1 MIKIQNYYS
10 EDPGKV
16 PSKDNLDVGQLW
28 INIKDKKIG
37 TKDSKNVIQQ
47 WSQFDP
53 AEKQQALNS
62 IPKTG
67 NIADIT
73 MSNAAKQS
81 TGNTININD
90 DSNVVVAH
98 TLENGTT
105 TITIEKTTGFK
116 ATQLVLSKPE
126 GITAQISWVGVDHW
140 LSTVDVPVF
149 GKDAAAQELSVA
161 IFSSPTSVAVNVI
174 YNTETPI
181 DSDITEAKWGN
192 ITGNLI
198 DQSDLQAALSL
209 KANASDIPDTSD
221 VLTKTEAS
229 TTYLGISAK
238 AASASQADTA
248 VKATQDAD
256 GNTITQTY
264 ATKSELDQKQP
275 IGSYVN
281 KPEYDAFVTQYSK
294 DKATFAIASDVT
306 EQLAAKAN
314 TADVTKQ
321 LAGKANT
328 QHTHEIANVVGL
340 QDALNE
346 KATVSSVTQGLNT
359 KLNIDTY
366 TADKATFALKS
377 DITSV
382 YRYKGS
388 VKDINS
394 LPAEKQIG
402 DVYNLED
409 SGDNVAWDGK
419 SWDYLGS
426 VANLGE
432 FAKKTD
438 LESSITNAKAE
449 LNSEIGKEVTA
460 RQQAVTKL
468 ESTKI
473 STKAIK
479 STDPMYVDYANTS
492 NHAAGGYGLKDTKYG
507 QAGGSVSGGFS
518 VSDSTT
524 NVTSALGIAVN
535 TDGTGETGM
544 YFSNNKGEATNVRV
558 LHDKIVFTQKN
569 VQTNLSDL
577 AKTADVNTALNG
589 KLDATA
595 NAVSATKATQD
606 ASGNVITATYATK
619 TALNAKQDTATAFK
633 QTDADKLYLAKA
645 GKAVSA
651 TSADSAT
658 KATQDASGN
667 VITSTYATKDE
678 LSTKLDASDAFTRAT
693 ADTLYLGKTAKA
705 ASAATADTAT
715 SATSAVNATKAT
727 QDASGNVITTTY
739 ATKSEVNTGLA
750 GKANSSHTHTIAN
763 VTGLQDALNAAS
775 TQASN
780 AIPKEGDRGI
790 LSGYEQFY
798 DSPTDI
804 DKTAPD
810 TMVLAIGDVV
820 NVLNAEDNIVWT
832 KTIHMTQGSV
842 TLGSGWVWVGGTA
855 PTLKFP
861 GLLILHNSNGIG
873 IANFITGAS

>member
-98 TLENGTT
+98 ILENGTT

-181 DSDITEAKWGN
+181 DSDATEAKWGN

-209 KANASDIPDTSD
+209 KANASDIPDVSD

-238 AASASQADTA
+238 ATSAAQADTA

-275 IGSYVN
+275 VGSYVN

-314 TADVTKQ
+314 TATVNTQ
-321 LAGKANT
+321 LAAKANL
-328 QHTHEIANVVGL
+328 QHTHAIADVVDL
-340 QDALNE
+340 QTTLDA
-346 KATVSSVTQGLNT
+346 
-359 KLNIDTY
+359 KLDKSTY
-366 TADKATFALKS
+366 SADKATFALKA
-377 DITSV
+377 DISTV
-382 YRYKGS
+382 YKYKGT
-388 VKDINS
+388 VANINA
-394 LPAEKQIG
+394 LPAKKQVG

-409 SGDNVAWDGK
+409 TGDNVAWDGN
-419 SWDYLGS
+419 SWDYLGGT
-426 VANLGE
+426 ANLSE
-432 FAKKTD
+432 YAKTSEVD
-438 LESSITNAKAE
+438 SSIASAKAE
-449 LNSEIGKEVTA
+449 LNTA
-460 RQQAVTKL
+460 
-468 ESTKI
+468 
-473 STKAIK
+473 
-479 STDPMYVDYANTS
+479 
-492 NHAAGGYGLKDTKYG
+492 
-507 QAGGSVSGGFS
+507 F
-518 VSDSTT
+518 
-524 NVTSALGIAVN
+524 
-535 TDGTGETGM
+535 
-544 YFSNNKGEATNVRV
+544 
-558 LHDKIVFTQKN
+558 
-569 VQTNLSDL
+569 
-577 AKTADVNTALNG
+577 NTALNG

-651 TSADSAT
+651 TIADSAT

-667 VITSTYATKDE
+667 VITTTYATKDE
-678 LSTKLDASDAFTRAT
+678 LSAKLDASNAFTKAT

-705 ASAATADTAT
+705 ASATTADTAT

-750 GKANSSHTHTIAN
+750 GKANSSHTHTKSQI
-763 VTGLQDALNAAS
+763 TDFP
-775 TQASN
+775 
-780 AIPKEGDRGI
+780 AIPDTSTLIPKTGARGN
-790 LSGYEQFY
+790 LAGWEVSGRYTTLTVTITK
-798 DSPTDI
+798 DSPDTLTEDVGMLPMAGIAFTVPNGDGATTFTKVVKVYHTD
-804 DKTAPD
+804 TF
-810 TMVLAIGDVV
+810 
-820 NVLNAEDNIVWT
+820 
-832 KTIHMTQGSV
+832 S
-842 TLGSGWVWVGGTA
+842 LGENWQWVGNKA
-855 PTLKFP
+855 PEMKQGFVVLHWNNNA
-861 GLLILHNSNGIG
+861 GVANLIVME
-873 IANFITGAS
+873 

>member
-238 AASASQADTA
+238 AASAAQADTA

-275 IGSYVN
+275 VGSYVN
-281 KPEYDAFVTQYSK
+281 KPEYDAFVTQYGK
-294 DKATFAIASDVT
+294 DKVTFAIASDVT
-306 EQLAAKAN
+306 KQLAAKAN

-328 QHTHEIANVVGL
+328 QHTHAIADVVDL
-340 QDALNE
+340 QTTLDA
-346 KATVSSVTQGLNT
+346 
-359 KLNIDTY
+359 KLDKSTY
-366 TADKATFALKS
+366 NADKATFALKA
-377 DITSV
+377 DISTV
-382 YRYKGS
+382 YKYKGT
-388 VKDINS
+388 VADINA
-394 LPAEKQIG
+394 LPAKKQVG

-409 SGDNVAWDGK
+409 TGDNVAWDGN
-419 SWDYLGS
+419 SWDYLGGT
-426 VANLGE
+426 ANLSE
-432 FAKKTD
+432 YAKTSEVD
-438 LESSITNAKAE
+438 SSIASAKAE
-449 LNSEIGKEVTA
+449 LNTA
-460 RQQAVTKL
+460 
-468 ESTKI
+468 
-473 STKAIK
+473 
-479 STDPMYVDYANTS
+479 
-492 NHAAGGYGLKDTKYG
+492 
-507 QAGGSVSGGFS
+507 F
-518 VSDSTT
+518 
-524 NVTSALGIAVN
+524 
-535 TDGTGETGM
+535 
-544 YFSNNKGEATNVRV
+544 
-558 LHDKIVFTQKN
+558 
-569 VQTNLSDL
+569 
-577 AKTADVNTALNG
+577 NTALNG

-667 VITSTYATKDE
+667 VITSTYATKTE
-678 LSTKLDASDAFTRAT
+678 
-693 ADTLYLGKTAKA
+693 
-705 ASAATADTAT
+705 
-715 SATSAVNATKAT
+715 VT
-727 QDASGNVITTTY
+727 Q
-739 ATKSEVNTGLA
+739 GLA
-750 GKANSSHTHTIAN
+750 GKANTSHTHTKSQITDFPEIPDTSTLIPKTGARGN
-763 VTGLQDALNAAS
+763 LAGYESVKASTASTVIDVSSADAMTISGVEAGATITITATVKNVSSTKVVRVTGDDSWQ
-775 TQASN
+775 
-780 AIPKEGDRGI
+780 IMG
-790 LSGYEQFY
+790 SG
-798 DSPTDI
+798 SPTNGI
-804 DKTAPD
+804 
-810 TMVLAIGDVV
+810 
-820 NVLNAEDNIVWT
+820 
-832 KTIHMTQGSV
+832 
-842 TLGSGWVWVGGTA
+842 TLKWAGGTA
-855 PTLKFP
+855 PTIKANM
-861 GLLILHNSNGIG
+861 LLFINYTGNGNEVFCNAIPME
-873 IANFITGAS
+873 

>member
-53 AEKQQALNS
+53 AEKAQALNG

-81 TGNTININD
+81 TGNIININD

-238 AASASQADTA
+238 AASAAQADTA

-275 IGSYVN
+275 VGSYVN

-314 TADVTKQ
+314 TATVNTQ
-321 LAGKANT
+321 LAAKANL

-340 QDALNE
+340 QDALSK
-346 KATVSSVTQGLNT
+346 KATVDSVTQGLNA

-388 VKDINS
+388 VKDINA
-394 LPAEKQIG
+394 LPAEKQLG

-409 SGDNVAWDGK
+409 SGDNVAWDGN
-419 SWDYLGS
+419 SWDYLGGI
-426 VANLGE
+426 ANLDE
-432 FAKKTD
+432 FAKKTE
-438 LESSITNAKAE
+438 LESSITSAKAE
-449 LNSEIGKEVTA
+449 LNAEIGKEATA
-460 RQQAVTKL
+460 RQQAITKL

-473 STKAIK
+473 STKAVQ
-479 STDPMYVDYANTS
+479 STDPMYVDYANAS
-492 NHAAGGYGLKDTKYG
+492 NHAAGGYGLKDTNYG
-507 QAGGSVSGGFS
+507 QASGSVSGGFS

-524 NVTSALGIAVN
+524 NVTSALGIAIN

-544 YFSNNKGEATNVRV
+544 YFSNSNGEATNVRV
-558 LHDKIVFTQKN
+558 LHDKVVFTQKN

-577 AKTADVNTALNG
+577 AKTADVNIALNS

-606 ASGNVITATYATK
+606 ASGNVITT
-619 TALNAKQDTATAFK
+619 
-633 QTDADKLYLAKA
+633 
-645 GKAVSA
+645 
-651 TSADSAT
+651 
-658 KATQDASGN
+658 
-667 VITSTYATKDE
+667 TYATKDE
-678 LSTKLDASDAFTRAT
+678 LSAKLDASSAFTKAQ
-693 ADTLYLGKTAKA
+693 ADNLYLGKSAKA
-705 ASAATADTAT
+705 TSASVADTAT
-715 SATSAVNATKAT
+715 SATKAT

-739 ATKSEVNTGLA
+739 ATKTEVTSGLSGKLGKTEKATAAITADTATSATKASQDAAGNDIPTTYATKTEVTHGLA
-750 GKANSSHTHTIAN
+750 GKANSSHTHTIAS
-763 VTGLQDALNAAS
+763 VTGLQNALNATIHKSGNRGALAGYSTSATGTTVNATSGDSLYAS
-775 TQASN
+775 A
-780 AIPKEGDRGI
+780 
-790 LSGYEQFY
+790 
-798 DSPTDI
+798 
-804 DKTAPD
+804 
-810 TMVLAIGDVV
+810 
-820 NVLNAEDNIVWT
+820 NVTVANGATGQTWT
-832 KTIHMTQGSV
+832 KVVKLSAGTV
-842 TLGSGWVWVGGTA
+842 TLGTNWSWVGGEA
-855 PTLKFP
+855 PELKYP
-861 GLLILHNSNGIG
+861 CLLVCHWNQDKG
-873 IANFITGAS
+873 IAGIVAGVA

>member
-10 EDPGKV
+10 EDPGKI

-238 AASASQADTA
+238 AASAAQADTA

-275 IGSYVN
+275 VGSYVN

-328 QHTHEIANVVGL
+328 QHTHAVADVVDL
-340 QDALNE
+340 QTTLDA
-346 KATVSSVTQGLNT
+346 
-359 KLNIDTY
+359 KLDKSTY
-366 TADKATFALKS
+366 NADKATFALKA
-377 DITSV
+377 DISTV
-382 YRYKGS
+382 YKYKGT
-388 VKDINS
+388 VADINA
-394 LPAEKQIG
+394 LPAKKQVG

-409 SGDNVAWDGK
+409 TGDNVAWDGN
-419 SWDYLGS
+419 SWDYLGG
-426 VANLGE
+426 VANLDE
-432 FAKKTD
+432 FAKKTE
-438 LESSITNAKAE
+438 LESSITSAKAE
-449 LNSEIGKEVTA
+449 LNAEIGKEATA
-460 RQQAVTKL
+460 RQQAITKL

-473 STKAIK
+473 STKAVQP
-479 STDPMYVDYANTS
+479 TDPMYVDYANAS
-492 NHAAGGYGLKDTKYG
+492 NHAAGGYGLKDTNYG
-507 QAGGSVSGGFS
+507 QASGSVSGGFS

-524 NVTSALGIAVN
+524 NVASALGIAIN

-544 YFSNNKGEATNVRV
+544 YFSNSNGEATNVRV
-558 LHDKIVFTQKN
+558 LHDKVVFTQKN

-606 ASGNVITATYATK
+606 AAGNVITATYATK

-667 VITSTYATKDE
+667 VITTTYATKDE
-678 LSTKLDASDAFTRAT
+678 LSTKLDASDAFTKAT

-705 ASAATADTAT
+705 ASATTADTAT

-750 GKANSSHTHTIAN
+750 GKANTSHTHTIVN

-790 LSGYEQFY
+790 LSGYEQY
-798 DSPTDI
+798 HDIYGTADI

-810 TMVLAIGDVV
+810 TIVLIAGDV

-832 KTIHMTQGSV
+832 KTVHMTQGSV

-861 GLLILHNSNGIG
+861 GLLILHNSHGSG

>member
-10 EDPGKV
+10 EDPGKI

-238 AASASQADTA
+238 AASAAQADTA

-275 IGSYVN
+275 VGSYVN
-281 KPEYDAFVTQYSK
+281 KPEYDAFVGQYSK
-294 DKATFAIASDVT
+294 DKATFAIASDVI

-321 LAGKANT
+321 LAAKANL
-328 QHTHEIANVVGL
+328 QHTHAIADVVDL
-340 QDALNE
+340 QTALDA
-346 KATVSSVTQGLNT
+346 
-359 KLNIDTY
+359 KLDKSTY
-366 TADKATFALKS
+366 NADKATFALKA
-377 DITSV
+377 DISTV
-382 YRYKGS
+382 YKYKGT
-388 VKDINS
+388 VADINA
-394 LPAEKQIG
+394 LPAKKQVG

-409 SGDNVAWDGK
+409 TGDNVAWDGN
-419 SWDYLGS
+419 SWDYLGGT
-426 VANLGE
+426 ANLSE
-432 FAKKTD
+432 YAKTSGVD
-438 LESSITNAKAE
+438 SSIASAKAE
-449 LNSEIGKEVTA
+449 LNTA
-460 RQQAVTKL
+460 
-468 ESTKI
+468 
-473 STKAIK
+473 
-479 STDPMYVDYANTS
+479 
-492 NHAAGGYGLKDTKYG
+492 
-507 QAGGSVSGGFS
+507 F
-518 VSDSTT
+518 
-524 NVTSALGIAVN
+524 
-535 TDGTGETGM
+535 
-544 YFSNNKGEATNVRV
+544 
-558 LHDKIVFTQKN
+558 
-569 VQTNLSDL
+569 
-577 AKTADVNTALNG
+577 NTALNG

-606 ASGNVITATYATK
+606 AAGNVITATYATK

-633 QTDADKLYLAKA
+633 QTDADKLYLAKT

-763 VTGLQDALNAAS
+763 VTGLQDALNAAN

-790 LSGYEQFY
+790 LSGYEQYY

-810 TMVLAIGDVV
+810 TMVLIGSDV
-820 NVLNAEDNIVWT
+820 NVLDAEYNIVWT

-842 TLGSGWVWVGGTA
+842 TLGSGWAWVGGTA

>member
-16 PSKDNLDVGQLW
+16 PSQENLDVGQLW

-248 VKATQDAD
+248 VKAIQDAD

-275 IGSYVN
+275 VGSYVN

-314 TADVTKQ
+314 TATVNTQ
-321 LAGKANT
+321 LAAKANL
-328 QHTHEIANVVGL
+328 QHTHAIADVVDL
-340 QDALNE
+340 QTTLDA
-346 KATVSSVTQGLNT
+346 
-359 KLNIDTY
+359 KLDKSTY
-366 TADKATFALKS
+366 NADKATFALKA
-377 DITSV
+377 DISTV
-382 YRYKGS
+382 YKYKGT
-388 VKDINS
+388 VADINA
-394 LPAEKQIG
+394 LPAKKQVG

-409 SGDNVAWDGK
+409 TGDNVAWDGN
-419 SWDYLGS
+419 SWDYLGGT
-426 VANLGE
+426 ANLSE
-432 FAKKTD
+432 YAKTSEVD
-438 LESSITNAKAE
+438 SSIASAKAE
-449 LNSEIGKEVTA
+449 L
-460 RQQAVTKL
+460 
-468 ESTKI
+468 
-473 STKAIK
+473 
-479 STDPMYVDYANTS
+479 
-492 NHAAGGYGLKDTKYG
+492 
-507 QAGGSVSGGFS
+507 
-518 VSDSTT
+518 
-524 NVTSALGIAVN
+524 
-535 TDGTGETGM
+535 
-544 YFSNNKGEATNVRV
+544 
-558 LHDKIVFTQKN
+558 
-569 VQTNLSDL
+569 
-577 AKTADVNTALNG
+577 NTALNG

-633 QTDADKLYLAKA
+633 QTDADKLYLAKS

-667 VITSTYATKDE
+667 VITTTYATKDE
-678 LSTKLDASDAFTRAT
+678 LSTKLDASDAFTKAT

-705 ASAATADTAT
+705 ASATTADTAT

-780 AIPKEGDRGI
+780 AIPKVGNRGAI
-790 LSGYEQFY
+790 AGYEQ
-798 DSPTDI
+798 
-804 DKTAPD
+804 
-810 TMVLAIGDVV
+810 
-820 NVLNAEDNIVWT
+820 WT
-832 KTIHMTQGSV
+832 KVGATAALNISSGDAVLMETAGAAATINVQVGPIGQIATK
-842 TLGSGWVWVGGTA
+842 LVWVA
-855 PTLKFP
+855 LSNKSITL
-861 GLLILHNSNGIG
+861 NGI
-873 IANFITGAS
+873 TGWFGESTPTINKRSVVLLFFFHDGFVDCRLIGQWDE

>member
-229 TTYLGISAK
+229 SMYLGISAK
-238 AASASQADTA
+238 AASASQADSAT
-248 VKATQDAD
+248 KATQDAS
-256 GNTITQTY
+256 GNTITATY
-264 ATKSELDQKQP
+264 ATKSELAQKQP
-275 IGSYVN
+275 LGSYVN
-281 KPEYDAFVTQYSK
+281 KTDYDAFVGQYAVDK
-294 DKATFAIASDVT
+294 DTFALADDVT

-314 TADVTKQ
+314 TATVNTQ
-321 LAGKANT
+321 LAAKANL
-328 QHTHEIANVVGL
+328 QHTHAIADVVDL
-340 QDALNE
+340 QTALDA
-346 KATVSSVTQGLNT
+346 
-359 KLNIDTY
+359 KLDKSMYN
-366 TADKATFALKS
+366 ADKATFALKA
-377 DITSV
+377 DISTV
-382 YRYKGS
+382 YKYKGT
-388 VKDINS
+388 VADINA
-394 LPAEKQIG
+394 LPAKKQVG

-409 SGDNVAWDGK
+409 TGDNVAWDGN
-419 SWDYLGS
+419 SWDYLGGT
-426 VANLGE
+426 ANLSE
-432 FAKKTD
+432 YAKTSD
-438 LESSITNAKAE
+438 VNSSIALAKAE
-449 LNSEIGKEVTA
+449 LNTA
-460 RQQAVTKL
+460 
-468 ESTKI
+468 
-473 STKAIK
+473 
-479 STDPMYVDYANTS
+479 
-492 NHAAGGYGLKDTKYG
+492 
-507 QAGGSVSGGFS
+507 F
-518 VSDSTT
+518 
-524 NVTSALGIAVN
+524 
-535 TDGTGETGM
+535 
-544 YFSNNKGEATNVRV
+544 
-558 LHDKIVFTQKN
+558 
-569 VQTNLSDL
+569 
-577 AKTADVNTALNG
+577 NTALNG

-606 ASGNVITATYATK
+606 AAGNVITATYATK

-633 QTDADKLYLAKA
+633 QTDADKLYLAKT

-658 KATQDASGN
+658 KATQDSSGN
-667 VITSTYATKDE
+667 VITTTYATKTE
-678 LSTKLDASDAFTRAT
+678 LSKKLDTSAAFTRAT

-750 GKANSSHTHTIAN
+750 GKANSSHTHTKNQITDFPSIPD
-763 VTGLQDALNAAS
+763 VS
-775 TQASN
+775 TL
-780 AIPKEGDRGI
+780 IPKTGDGGTITVYETMMEVENNTISIDSPGI
-790 LSGYEQFY
+790 LLKYAVN
-798 DSPTDI
+798 
-804 DKTAPD
+804 TAVNITLSAGVNGKGATKILYIFD
-810 TMVLAIGDVV
+810 TTSVTFTPQSDVS
-820 NVLNAEDNIVWT
+820 IVWANN
-832 KTIHMTQGSV
+832 K
-842 TLGSGWVWVGGTA
+842 A
-855 PTLKFP
+855 PTFKKQNII
-861 GLLILHNSNGIG
+861 ILTFHNNNMVF
-873 IANFITGAS
+873 ANLASSWD

>member
-90 DSNVVVAH
+90 DSNVAVAH

-149 GKDAAAQELSVA
+149 GKDVAAQELSVA

-198 DQSDLQAALSL
+198 DQSDLQAVLSL

-238 AASASQADTA
+238 AASAAQADTA

-275 IGSYVN
+275 VGSYVN
-281 KPEYDAFVTQYSK
+281 KPEYDAFVGQYSK

-314 TADVTKQ
+314 TAAVNTQ
-321 LAGKANT
+321 LAAKANL
-328 QHTHEIANVVGL
+328 QHTHAIADVVDL
-340 QDALNE
+340 QTTLD
-346 KATVSSVTQGLNT
+346 T
-359 KLNIDTY
+359 KLDKSTY
-366 TADKATFALKS
+366 NADKATFALKA
-377 DITSV
+377 DISTV
-382 YRYKGS
+382 YKYKGT
-388 VKDINS
+388 VADINA
-394 LPAEKQIG
+394 LPAKKQVG

-409 SGDNVAWDGK
+409 TGDNVAWDGN
-419 SWDYLGS
+419 SWDYLGGT
-426 VANLGE
+426 ANLSE
-432 FAKKTD
+432 YAKTSEVD
-438 LESSITNAKAE
+438 SSIASAKAE
-449 LNSEIGKEVTA
+449 LNTA
-460 RQQAVTKL
+460 FNA
-468 ESTKI
+468 
-473 STKAIK
+473 
-479 STDPMYVDYANTS
+479 
-492 NHAAGGYGLKDTKYG
+492 
-507 QAGGSVSGGFS
+507 
-518 VSDSTT
+518 
-524 NVTSALGIAVN
+524 
-535 TDGTGETGM
+535 
-544 YFSNNKGEATNVRV
+544 
-558 LHDKIVFTQKN
+558 
-569 VQTNLSDL
+569 
-577 AKTADVNTALNG
+577 ALNG

-667 VITSTYATKDE
+667 VITTTYATKDE
-678 LSTKLDASDAFTRAT
+678 LSTKLDASDAFTKAQ

-750 GKANSSHTHTIAN
+750 GKANTSHTHTKSQI
-763 VTGLQDALNAAS
+763 TDFPEIPDTS
-775 TQASN
+775 TL
-780 AIPKEGDRGI
+780 IPKTGDRGI
-790 LSGYEQFY
+790 LAGKETTALGQTVSGNSP
-798 DSPTDI
+798 DSQI
-804 DKTAPD
+804 QNY
-810 TMVLAIGDVV
+810 V
-820 NVLNAEDNIVWT
+820 NVDVQLGSSNETWT
-832 KTIHMTQGSV
+832 KVMYMTHGTIETGNAPEWH
-842 TLGSGWVWVGGTA
+842 WAGGEA

-861 GLLILHNSNGIG
+861 GVLVCHWNGTSGILNY
-873 IANFITGAS
+873 IAGVA

>member
-16 PSKDNLDVGQLW
+16 PSQEKLDVGQLW

-53 AEKQQALNS
+53 TEKQQALNS

-81 TGNTININD
+81 TGNTISIND

-209 KANASDIPDTSD
+209 KANASDIPDVTD

-238 AASASQADTA
+238 AASASQADSAT
-248 VKATQDAD
+248 KATQDAS
-256 GNTITQTY
+256 GNTITATY
-264 ATKSELDQKQP
+264 ATKSELAQKQP
-275 IGSYVN
+275 LGSYVN
-281 KPEYDAFVTQYSK
+281 KTDYDAFVGQYAIDK
-294 DKATFAIASDVT
+294 DTFALADDVT

-314 TADVTKQ
+314 TATVNTQ
-321 LAGKANT
+321 LAAKANL
-328 QHTHEIANVVGL
+328 QHTHAIADVVDL
-340 QDALNE
+340 QTTLDA
-346 KATVSSVTQGLNT
+346 
-359 KLNIDTY
+359 KLDKSTY
-366 TADKATFALKS
+366 NADKATFALKA
-377 DITSV
+377 DISTV
-382 YRYKGS
+382 YKYKGT
-388 VKDINS
+388 VADINA
-394 LPAEKQIG
+394 LPAKKQVG

-409 SGDNVAWDGK
+409 TGDNVAWDGN
-419 SWDYLGS
+419 SWDYLGGT
-426 VANLGE
+426 ANLSE
-432 FAKKTD
+432 YAKTS
-438 LESSITNAKAE
+438 EVNSSIASAKAE
-449 LNSEIGKEVTA
+449 LNTA
-460 RQQAVTKL
+460 
-468 ESTKI
+468 
-473 STKAIK
+473 
-479 STDPMYVDYANTS
+479 
-492 NHAAGGYGLKDTKYG
+492 
-507 QAGGSVSGGFS
+507 F
-518 VSDSTT
+518 
-524 NVTSALGIAVN
+524 
-535 TDGTGETGM
+535 
-544 YFSNNKGEATNVRV
+544 
-558 LHDKIVFTQKN
+558 
-569 VQTNLSDL
+569 
-577 AKTADVNTALNG
+577 NTALNG

-667 VITSTYATKDE
+667 VITTTYATKDE

-705 ASAATADTAT
+705 ASAATADTAA

-739 ATKSEVNTGLA
+739 ATKTEVNTGLA

-790 LSGYEQFY
+790 LSGYEQYY
-798 DSPTDI
+798 DSPADI
-804 DKTAPD
+804 DKLAPD
-810 TMVLAIGDVV
+810 SMVLITGDV
-820 NVLNAEDNIVWT
+820 NVLDAEDNIVWT
-832 KTIHMTQGSV
+832 KTIYMTQGSV
-842 TLGSGWVWVGGTA
+842 TLHSGWVWAGGTA

-861 GLLILHNSNGIG
+861 GLLILHNIHGSG

>member
-10 EDPGKV
+10 EDPGKI

-81 TGNTININD
+81 TGNTISIND

-149 GKDAAAQELSVA
+149 GKDASAQELSVA

-221 VLTKTEAS
+221 ALTKTEAS

-238 AASASQADTA
+238 AVSAAQADTA

-275 IGSYVN
+275 VGSYAN

-294 DKATFAIASDVT
+294 DKATFALADDVT
-306 EQLAAKAN
+306 KQLATKANTATVNTQLAAKAN
-314 TADVTKQ
+314 
-321 LAGKANT
+321 L
-328 QHTHEIANVVGL
+328 QHTHAIADVVDL
-340 QDALNE
+340 QTTLDA
-346 KATVSSVTQGLNT
+346 
-359 KLNIDTY
+359 KLDKSTY
-366 TADKATFALKS
+366 NADKATFALKA
-377 DITSV
+377 DISTV
-382 YRYKGS
+382 YKYKGT
-388 VKDINS
+388 VADINA
-394 LPAEKQIG
+394 LPAKKQVG

-409 SGDNVAWDGK
+409 TGDNVVWDGN
-419 SWDYLGS
+419 SWDYLGGT
-426 VANLGE
+426 ANLSE
-432 FAKKTD
+432 YAKTSEVD
-438 LESSITNAKAE
+438 SSIASAKAE
-449 LNSEIGKEVTA
+449 LNTA
-460 RQQAVTKL
+460 
-468 ESTKI
+468 
-473 STKAIK
+473 
-479 STDPMYVDYANTS
+479 
-492 NHAAGGYGLKDTKYG
+492 
-507 QAGGSVSGGFS
+507 F
-518 VSDSTT
+518 
-524 NVTSALGIAVN
+524 
-535 TDGTGETGM
+535 
-544 YFSNNKGEATNVRV
+544 
-558 LHDKIVFTQKN
+558 
-569 VQTNLSDL
+569 
-577 AKTADVNTALNG
+577 NTALNG

-606 ASGNVITATYATK
+606 ASGNVITTTYATK

-667 VITSTYATKDE
+667 VITTTYATKDE

-705 ASAATADTAT
+705 ASAATADTAA

-739 ATKSEVNTGLA
+739 ATKTEVNTGLA

-790 LSGYEQFY
+790 LSGYEQYY
-798 DSPTDI
+798 DSPADI
-804 DKTAPD
+804 DKLAPD
-810 TMVLAIGDVV
+810 SMVLITGDV
-820 NVLNAEDNIVWT
+820 NVLDAEDNIVWT
-832 KTIHMTQGSV
+832 KIIYMTQGSV
-842 TLGSGWVWVGGTA
+842 TLRSGWVWAGGTA

-861 GLLILHNSNGIG
+861 GLLILHNIHGSG

>member
-209 KANASDIPDTSD
+209 KANAADIPDTSD

-275 IGSYVN
+275 VGSYVN

-314 TADVTKQ
+314 TATVNTQ
-321 LAGKANT
+321 LAAKANL
-328 QHTHEIANVVGL
+328 QHTHTIADVVDL
-340 QDALNE
+340 QTTLDA
-346 KATVSSVTQGLNT
+346 
-359 KLNIDTY
+359 KLDKSTY
-366 TADKATFALKS
+366 NADKATFALKA
-377 DITSV
+377 DISTV
-382 YRYKGS
+382 YKYKGT
-388 VKDINS
+388 VADINA
-394 LPAEKQIG
+394 LPAKKQVG

-409 SGDNVAWDGK
+409 TGDNVAWDGN
-419 SWDYLGS
+419 SWDYLGGT
-426 VANLGE
+426 ANLSE
-432 FAKKTD
+432 YAKTSEVD
-438 LESSITNAKAE
+438 SSIASAKAE
-449 LNSEIGKEVTA
+449 LNTA
-460 RQQAVTKL
+460 
-468 ESTKI
+468 
-473 STKAIK
+473 
-479 STDPMYVDYANTS
+479 
-492 NHAAGGYGLKDTKYG
+492 
-507 QAGGSVSGGFS
+507 F
-518 VSDSTT
+518 
-524 NVTSALGIAVN
+524 
-535 TDGTGETGM
+535 
-544 YFSNNKGEATNVRV
+544 
-558 LHDKIVFTQKN
+558 
-569 VQTNLSDL
+569 
-577 AKTADVNTALNG
+577 NTALNG

-633 QTDADKLYLAKA
+633 QTDADKLYLAKT

-667 VITSTYATKDE
+667 VITTTYATKDE
-678 LSTKLDASDAFTRAT
+678 LSTKLDASDAFTKAT

-705 ASAATADTAT
+705 ASATTADTAT

-739 ATKSEVNTGLA
+739 ATKTEVTQGLA
-750 GKANSSHTHTIAN
+750 SKANSSHTHTKSQITDFPTIPDTSTLIPKTGARGN
-763 VTGLQDALNAAS
+763 LAGYESVKASTASTVIDVSSADAMTISGVEAGATITITATVKNVSSTKVVRVTGDDSWQ
-775 TQASN
+775 
-780 AIPKEGDRGI
+780 IMG
-790 LSGYEQFY
+790 SG
-798 DSPTDI
+798 SPTN
-804 DKTAPD
+804 
-810 TMVLAIGDVV
+810 G
-820 NVLNAEDNIVWT
+820 
-832 KTIHMTQGSV
+832 V
-842 TLGSGWVWVGGTA
+842 TLKWAGGTA
-855 PTLKFP
+855 PTIKANM
-861 GLLILHNSNGIG
+861 LLVINYTGNGNEVFCNAIPME
-873 IANFITGAS
+873 

>member
-238 AASASQADTA
+238 AASAAQADTA

-275 IGSYVN
+275 VGSYVN

-314 TADVTKQ
+314 TATVNTQ
-321 LAGKANT
+321 LAAKANL
-328 QHTHEIANVVGL
+328 QHTHAIADVVDL
-340 QDALNE
+340 QTTLDA
-346 KATVSSVTQGLNT
+346 
-359 KLNIDTY
+359 KLDKSTY
-366 TADKATFALKS
+366 NADKATFALKA
-377 DITSV
+377 DISTV
-382 YRYKGS
+382 YKYKGT
-388 VKDINS
+388 VADINA
-394 LPAEKQIG
+394 LPAKKQVG

-409 SGDNVAWDGK
+409 TGDNVAWDGN
-419 SWDYLGS
+419 SWAYLGGT
-426 VANLGE
+426 ANLSE
-432 FAKKTD
+432 YAKTSEVDNSIASAKT
-438 LESSITNAKAE
+438 E
-449 LNSEIGKEVTA
+449 LNTA
-460 RQQAVTKL
+460 
-468 ESTKI
+468 
-473 STKAIK
+473 
-479 STDPMYVDYANTS
+479 
-492 NHAAGGYGLKDTKYG
+492 
-507 QAGGSVSGGFS
+507 F
-518 VSDSTT
+518 
-524 NVTSALGIAVN
+524 
-535 TDGTGETGM
+535 
-544 YFSNNKGEATNVRV
+544 
-558 LHDKIVFTQKN
+558 
-569 VQTNLSDL
+569 
-577 AKTADVNTALNG
+577 NTALNG

-667 VITSTYATKDE
+667 VITTTYATKDE

-763 VTGLQDALNAAS
+763 VTGLQDALNAAN

-810 TMVLAIGDVV
+810 TMVLIAGDV

-861 GLLILHNSNGIG
+861 GLLILHNSNGSG

>member
-275 IGSYVN
+275 VGSYVN

-314 TADVTKQ
+314 TATVNTQ
-321 LAGKANT
+321 LAAKANL
-328 QHTHEIANVVGL
+328 QHTHAIADVVDL
-340 QDALNE
+340 QTALD
-346 KATVSSVTQGLNT
+346 V
-359 KLNIDTY
+359 KLDKSTY
-366 TADKATFALKS
+366 NADKATFALKA
-377 DITSV
+377 DISTV
-382 YRYKGS
+382 YKYKGT
-388 VKDINS
+388 VADINA
-394 LPAEKQIG
+394 LPAKKQVG

-409 SGDNVAWDGK
+409 TGDNVAWDGN
-419 SWDYLGS
+419 SWDYLGGT
-426 VANLGE
+426 ANLSE
-432 FAKKTD
+432 YAKTSD
-438 LESSITNAKAE
+438 VDNSIASAKAE
-449 LNSEIGKEVTA
+449 LNTA
-460 RQQAVTKL
+460 
-468 ESTKI
+468 
-473 STKAIK
+473 
-479 STDPMYVDYANTS
+479 
-492 NHAAGGYGLKDTKYG
+492 
-507 QAGGSVSGGFS
+507 F
-518 VSDSTT
+518 
-524 NVTSALGIAVN
+524 
-535 TDGTGETGM
+535 
-544 YFSNNKGEATNVRV
+544 
-558 LHDKIVFTQKN
+558 
-569 VQTNLSDL
+569 
-577 AKTADVNTALNG
+577 NTALNG

-606 ASGNVITATYATK
+606 AAGNVITATYATK

-678 LSTKLDASDAFTRAT
+678 LSTKLDASDAFTKAT

-705 ASAATADTAT
+705 ASATTADTAT

-763 VTGLQDALNAAS
+763 VTGLQDALNSAS

-780 AIPKEGDRGI
+780 AIPKSGNRGAI
-790 LSGYEQFY
+790 GGYESASAVTTITG
-798 DSPTDI
+798 DSPDSMATG
-804 DKTAPD
+804 
-810 TMVLAIGDVV
+810 IGGTILEIHVNTGSANQSWTKVVYLTQNV
-820 NVLNAEDNIVWT
+820 NVI
-832 KTIHMTQGSV
+832 
-842 TLGSGWVWVGGTA
+842 LGSKWVWAGGKA
-855 PTLKFP
+855 PTIKVP
-861 GLLILHNSNGIG
+861 GVLVFHWNNSGG
-873 IANFITGAS
+873 IATHTAGAS

>member
-275 IGSYVN
+275 VGSYVN
-281 KPEYDAFVTQYSK
+281 KPEYDAFAAQYSK

-314 TADVTKQ
+314 TATVNTQ
-321 LAGKANT
+321 LAAKANL
-328 QHTHEIANVVGL
+328 QHTHAIADVVDL
-340 QDALNE
+340 QTTLDA
-346 KATVSSVTQGLNT
+346 
-359 KLNIDTY
+359 KLDKSTY
-366 TADKATFALKS
+366 NADKATFALKA
-377 DITSV
+377 DISTV
-382 YRYKGS
+382 YKYKGT
-388 VKDINS
+388 VADINA
-394 LPAEKQIG
+394 LPAKKQVG

-409 SGDNVAWDGK
+409 TGDNVAWDGN
-419 SWDYLGS
+419 SWDYLGGT
-426 VANLGE
+426 ANLSE
-432 FAKKTD
+432 YAKTSEVD
-438 LESSITNAKAE
+438 SSIASAKAE
-449 LNSEIGKEVTA
+449 L
-460 RQQAVTKL
+460 
-468 ESTKI
+468 
-473 STKAIK
+473 
-479 STDPMYVDYANTS
+479 
-492 NHAAGGYGLKDTKYG
+492 
-507 QAGGSVSGGFS
+507 
-518 VSDSTT
+518 
-524 NVTSALGIAVN
+524 
-535 TDGTGETGM
+535 
-544 YFSNNKGEATNVRV
+544 
-558 LHDKIVFTQKN
+558 
-569 VQTNLSDL
+569 
-577 AKTADVNTALNG
+577 NTALNG

-633 QTDADKLYLAKA
+633 QTDADKLYLGKTA
-645 GKAVSA
+645 KAVSA

-667 VITSTYATKDE
+667 VITTTYATKDE
-678 LSTKLDASDAFTRAT
+678 LSAKLDASNAFTKAQ

-705 ASAATADTAT
+705 ASATTADTAT
-715 SATSAVNATKAT
+715 SATSALNATKAT

-750 GKANSSHTHTIAN
+750 GKANNSHTHTKSQI
-763 VTGLQDALNAAS
+763 TDFPEIPDTS
-775 TQASN
+775 TL
-780 AIPKEGDRGI
+780 IPKSGDRG
-790 LSGYEQFY
+790 LLAGHEQFGAANNTVIELSDIA
-798 DSPTDI
+798 DSAKANSTSIRVSLGAFADNLAYCSATKVI
-804 DKTAPD
+804 YAD
-810 TMVLAIGDVV
+810 AIG
-820 NVLNAEDNIVWT
+820 E
-832 KTIHMTQGSV
+832 V
-842 TLGSGWVWVGGTA
+842 TLESGINWIGGSA
-855 PTLKFP
+855 PTINP
-861 GLLILHNSNGIG
+861 NIG
-873 IANFITGAS
+873 GFLVIFIISGRGFASLQLVPRQ